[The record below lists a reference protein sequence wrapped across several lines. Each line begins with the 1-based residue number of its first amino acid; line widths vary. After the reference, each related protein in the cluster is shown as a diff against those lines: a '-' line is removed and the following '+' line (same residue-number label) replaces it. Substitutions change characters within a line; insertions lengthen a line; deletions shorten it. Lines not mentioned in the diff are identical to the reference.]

1 MNLEEKRRMEKNWRG
16 RRFIVCRAI
25 ADIKDVIE
33 HLGVEENSDPLP
45 EGFVSTITPQMKQE
59 LQNQAANLLRTII
72 LHNDGNISNQKLNFF

>member
-16 RRFIVCRAI
+16 RRFLVCRAI

-33 HLGVEENSDPLP
+33 SLGIEEDGDPLP
-45 EGFVSTITPQMKQE
+45 DGFVSTITPQMKQE

-72 LHNDGNISNQKLNFF
+72 LHNDGSISNQKLNFF